1 LNIHFGELSIFKG
14 SFMIHQK
21 NSGLLENLVRIA
33 SSVLSITLIS
43 SVIFSLLVLSAPPA
57 YSQEQIEENDKER
70 IRVIL
75 LLLTKQAALAQE
87 ELDSLLDVPETPNVI
102 KKRNELQLKLDGFN
116 NNFESLATQLS
127 TDDLLI
133 KEAPKKDWV
142 NEMQELTMPLL
153 DAISELSD
161 KPRKIEKLNKDIEV
175 LSAQLKKYEVGTR
188 NLEAL
193 LNIEGDGIDMESEN
207 SIELLAKLN
216 KLKQKYDPKLVRIRL
231 EESKRN
237 LSSLEAN
244 QESFLDTVTNAMRGF
259 FKSRGLNLLYSIGAF
274 IALWWLLTRLR
285 TYIIGKRSV
294 IELAPWLKK
303 LLMTIYNMFVF
314 LLCLVVSMVTL
325 YLRNDWLLLSVII
338 LFLFAVVWTSRQ
350 LIPKVFQEVR
360 LGLNLGM
367 VREGERLIWG
377 GVPWLVTNIGIK
389 VSLANERLEGAN
401 IHLPLRELIEEHSRP
416 VVKNEPW
423 FPTKVND
430 WVFLSDGTYGKV
442 AHQTVEQVVIML
454 KGNSYKYY
462 PTADFLNL
470 APLNISSGFRYS
482 IKFGL
487 DYSVQAKVCEE
498 IPALFK
504 AGLQSRLKE
513 HLQDDDPDILYIGVS
528 FDSAGDSSLDLR
540 IIIDVDGKCA
550 NLNDVIEREINTALV
565 SICNENGFVIPFN
578 QLSITLSEDSKRL
591 PPKNTSSRDDQK
603 N

>member
-1 LNIHFGELSIFKG
+1 MVSWMLLLEQFSTLKG
-14 SFMIHQK
+14 CYMFYQK
-21 NSGLLENLVRIA
+21 ALGLLDTLVQRV
-33 SSVLSITLIS
+33 SSSFSKSIIFPLI
-43 SVIFSLLVLSAPPA
+43 ISLLVCSAPSV
-57 YSQEQIEENDKER
+57 YSQEQIEEDDKER

-87 ELDSLLDVPETPNVI
+87 ELDALLDVPETPNVI
-102 KKRNELQLKLDGFN
+102 KKRNELQLKLEGFN
-116 NNFESLATQLS
+116 SNFESLATHLS

-175 LSAQLKKYEVGTR
+175 LTAQLAKYEAGTK

-193 LNIEGDGIDMESEN
+193 LNIGDDGLDTESEHTVK
-207 SIELLAKLN
+207 LLEKLN
-216 KLKQKYDPKLVRIRL
+216 KLKRKYDPKLVRIQL
-231 EESKRN
+231 EESQRN
-237 LSSLEAN
+237 LNSLQAN
-244 QESFLDTVTNAMRGF
+244 QESLLDTVTNAMRAF

-294 IELAPWLKK
+294 IDLAPWLKK
-303 LLMTIYNMFVF
+303 LLMTIYNMFVV

-350 LIPKVFQEVR
+350 LIPKIFQEVR

-377 GVPWLVTNIGIK
+377 GVPWLVTNIGLK
-389 VSLANERLEGAN
+389 VSLANERLEGAE
-401 IHLPLRELIEEHSRP
+401 IHLPLRELVEEHSRP

-423 FPTKVND
+423 FPTQVDD
-430 WVFLSDGTYGKV
+430 WVFLSDGTYGKISN
-442 AHQTVEQVVIML
+442 QTVEQVVVML
-454 KGNSYKYY
+454 KGNSFKYY
-462 PTADFLNL
+462 PTDDFLKL
-470 APLNISSGFRYS
+470 APLNISTGFRYS

-487 DYSVQAKVCEE
+487 DYSVQSKVCEE
-498 IPALFK
+498 IPALFT
-504 AGLQSRLKE
+504 AGLESRLQK
-513 HLQDDDPDILYIGVS
+513 HLQGEDPDITLLKVS
-528 FDSAGDSSLDLR
+528 FDSAGASSLDLR

-550 NLNDVIEREINTALV
+550 NVNDVMEREINTALV

-578 QLSITLSEDSKRL
+578 QLSITLAENSISL
-591 PPKNTSSRDDQK
+591 PPKKTSS
-603 N
+603 

>member
-1 LNIHFGELSIFKG
+1 MS
-14 SFMIHQK
+14 HQK
-21 NSGLLENLVRIA
+21 TSGWLDTLARMVF
-33 SSVLSITLIS
+33 SSISKTLIFS
-43 SVIFSLLVLSAPPA
+43 IIFSLLIFSLPSA

-70 IRVIL
+70 IRIIL
-75 LLLTKQAALAQE
+75 LLLTRQAALAQE
-87 ELDSLLDVPETPNVI
+87 ELDSLSDVPETPNVI
-102 KKRNELQLKLDGFN
+102 KKRNELHLKLDGFT

-133 KEAPKKDWV
+133 KEAPKKDWI
-142 NEMQELTMPLL
+142 NELQELTMPLL

-161 KPRKIEKLNKDIEV
+161 KPRKIEKLNKDIET
-175 LSAQLKKYEVGTR
+175 LSAQLEKYEAGTK

-193 LNIEGDGIDMESEN
+193 LIIDGDGLDQDSEDTKN
-207 SIELLAKLN
+207 LLENLN
-216 KLKQKYDPKLVRIRL
+216 KLKRKYDPELVRIQL

-237 LSSLEAN
+237 LYNLEAN
-244 QESFLDTVTNAMRGF
+244 QESFIDTVTNTMRRF
-259 FKSRGLNLLYSIGAF
+259 FKSRGLNLLFSIGTF

-285 TYIIGKRSV
+285 TYIIGKKSV
-294 IELAPWLKK
+294 IDLAPWLKK
-303 LLMTIYNMFVF
+303 LLMTIYNMFVV
-314 LLCLVVSMVTL
+314 LICLVASMVTL

-350 LIPKVFQEVR
+350 LIPKVFQEMR

-377 GVPWLVTNIGIK
+377 GVPWLVTNIGLK
-389 VSLANERLEGAN
+389 VSLANERLEGAK
-401 IHLPLRELIEEHSRP
+401 IHLPLRELVEEHSRP

-423 FPTKVND
+423 FPTQVND

-462 PTADFLNL
+462 PTAEFLNL
-470 APLNISSGFRYS
+470 APLNISGGFRYS

-487 DYSVQAKVCEE
+487 DYSVQSKVCEE

-504 AGLQSRLKE
+504 EGLQSRLKQ
-513 HLQDDDPDILYIGVS
+513 HLQDEDPDIIFIGVS

-540 IIIDVDGKCA
+540 VIIDVKGKCA

-565 SICNENGFVIPFN
+565 SICNENGLVIPFK
-578 QLSITLSEDSKRL
+578 QLSITLSEDSKPL
-591 PPKNTSSRDDQK
+591 TPKKTLSQGDQK

>member
-1 LNIHFGELSIFKG
+1 MFHKKTSDLFDK
-14 SFMIHQK
+14 
-21 NSGLLENLVRIA
+21 LVRSL
-33 SSVLSITLIS
+33 SSAFSITLIF
-43 SVIFSLLVLSAPPA
+43 SVIFSLLVLSVPSAF
-57 YSQEQIEENDKER
+57 SQEQIEENDKER

-75 LLLTKQAALAQE
+75 LLLTRQAALVQE

-102 KKRNELQLKLDGFN
+102 KKRNKLQSKLDGLN
-116 NNFESLATQLS
+116 NNFEALATQLS
-127 TDDLLI
+127 TDDLII
-133 KEAPKKDWV
+133 KAAPKKDWI
-142 NEMQELTMPLL
+142 NELQELTMPLL

-161 KPRKIEKLNKDIEV
+161 KPRKIEKLNKDIET
-175 LSAQLKKYEVGTR
+175 LSAQLEKYEAGTK

-193 LNIEGDGIDMESEN
+193 LTIDGDGLDMESEDTIN
-207 SIELLAKLN
+207 LLDKLE
-216 KLKQKYDPKLVRIRL
+216 KLKRKYDPQLVRIQL

-237 LSSLEAN
+237 LSNLEAN
-244 QESFLDTVTNAMRGF
+244 QESLLDRITIAMRGF
-259 FKSRGLNLLYSIGAF
+259 FKSRGLNLLYSIGSF

-294 IELAPWLKK
+294 IDLPPWLKK
-303 LLMTIYNMFVF
+303 LLITIYNMFVVII
-314 LLCLVVSMVTL
+314 CLVVSMITL

-377 GVPWLVTNIGIK
+377 GVPWLVTNIGLK

-401 IHLPLRELIEEHSRP
+401 INLPLRELVEEHSRP

-423 FPTKVND
+423 FPTQVND

-442 AHQTVEQVVIML
+442 SNQTVEQVVIML

-462 PTADFLNL
+462 PTTDFLKL

-487 DYSVQAKVCEE
+487 DYSVQSKVCEE

-504 AGLQSRLKE
+504 AGLESRLKE
-513 HLQDDDPDILYIGVS
+513 HLQDDGPDILFIGVS
-528 FDSAGDSSLDLR
+528 FDSAGSSSLDLR
-540 IIIDVDGKCA
+540 VIIDVDGKCA

-578 QLSITLSEDSKRL
+578 QLSVTLSEDSKRL
-591 PPKNTSSRDDQK
+591 PSKKTSSRDDQK